1 MTQLL
6 MINTYVKSDEY
17 HQITVLLFFFS
28 FASLSKT
35 LWLPAKEFLFL
46 KHSSET
52 ILRQFPP
59 N

>member
-1 MTQLL
+1 MTQIL

-17 HQITVLLFFFS
+17 HQIKLCLFFS

-35 LWLPAKEFLFL
+35 LWLSGQEFLFL

-52 ILRQFPP
+52 ILGQFSP